1 MLSSVLYYRRPYN
14 NNVLLAI
21 GDISWDGL
29 LRQIGS
35 RTKERAMTQTSAI
48 RRGQANEEIALM
60 AHLMRR
66 AGFGATYGEL
76 ESCVEEG
83 YERTVERLLHPE
95 QAPEWDDALFRRY
108 HVDQNSL
115 MLFES
120 AQSNWLYR
128 MINSKRPLE
137 EKVALFWHGLFATAY
152 GKLNHAKAV
161 VNQTNTFR
169 RHGLGTFRNLLSE
182 LSRDPA
188 MIFWLDNKDNH
199 KDAPNENY
207 GRELLELFSMGIG
220 TYSEADVKA
229 AARAFTGWTIANQD
243 YMSVRA
249 SRDSIWPH
257 GRLDWQFQY
266 RPEDHDDSPK
276 TFLNQTG
283 RFNGEDVLDIIC
295 GHPAS
300 SWFLAGKL
308 YAFFVSDQPNEAATQ
323 IIAEDLRRTGG
334 DVRSALKTIFTS
346 EFFQSEE
353 IRYAKVK
360 SPAEIVAGVAHLAGA
375 FSTPQWNIVNLALDS
390 NFMGQEILNP
400 PTVEGWHTG
409 TEWVDTG
416 TLMERV
422 NSAAQIMGDPAQPGV
437 QAIISRRRDEGPEYS
452 PENLVEACLSLAGAL
467 DVAEP
472 TRRELVAFV
481 SEEGAISLWPR
492 FSADCAEQ
500 RVADLLQLIVSTR
513 EYQMA

>member
-1 MLSSVLYYRRPYN
+1 
-14 NNVLLAI
+14 
-21 GDISWDGL
+21 
-29 LRQIGS
+29 
-35 RTKERAMTQTSAI
+35 MTQLSAVL
-48 RRGQANEEIALM
+48 REQEQGELSLM

-66 AGFGATYGEL
+66 AGFGAAYEEL
-76 ESCVEEG
+76 QNCQADG
-83 YERTVERLLHPE
+83 YEATVERLLHPE
-95 QAPEWDDALFRRY
+95 EAPPWDDALFRRY

-115 MLFES
+115 MLIES
-120 AQSNWLYR
+120 SQSYWLYR

-137 EKVALFWHGLFATAY
+137 EKIALFWHGLFATAY

-229 AARAFTGWTIANQD
+229 AARSFTGWTIANQD

-257 GRLDWQFQY
+257 GRLDWQFVY

-308 YAFFVSDQPNEAATQ
+308 YSFFVSDQPDEAATQ
-323 IIAEDLRRTGG
+323 VIAEDLRRTGG
-334 DVRSALKTIFTS
+334 DVRSALRTIFLSDFFRS
-346 EFFQSEE
+346 ENA
-353 IRYAKVK
+353 RYAKVK
-360 SPAEIVAGVAHLAGA
+360 SPAEVVAGVARMAGA
-375 FSTPQWNIVNLALDS
+375 FGAPHWSIVNLALDA

-422 NSAAQIMGDPAQPGV
+422 NSAALLFGDPAQPGV
-437 QAIISRRRDEGPEYS
+437 QAIIRRLRQDRPKYS
-452 PENLVEACLSLAGAL
+452 PEELVDACLSLSGAL
-467 DVAEP
+467 EVSEA
-472 TRRELVAFV
+472 THRELTAFAA
-481 SEEGAISLWPR
+481 SQGDLSLEPQYA
-492 FSADCAEQ
+492 SLCAEQ

>member
-1 MLSSVLYYRRPYN
+1 
-14 NNVLLAI
+14 
-21 GDISWDGL
+21 
-29 LRQIGS
+29 
-35 RTKERAMTQTSAI
+35 MTQASAVG
-48 RRGQANEEIALM
+48 RGQVHEKEDLSLL

-66 AGFGATYGEL
+66 AGFGATYEEL
-76 ESCVEEG
+76 EAALADG
-83 YERTVERLLHPE
+83 YEATVDRLLHPE
-95 QAPEWDDALFRRY
+95 RAPDWDDALFRRY

-120 AQSNWLYR
+120 SQSHWLYR
-128 MINSKRPLE
+128 MINSKRPME
-137 EKVALFWHGLFATAY
+137 ERIALFWHGLFATAY
-152 GKLNHAKAV
+152 GKLNHAKTV

-243 YMSVRA
+243 YMSMRA

-257 GRLDWQFQY
+257 GRIDWQFVY
-266 RPEDHDDSPK
+266 RPEDHDDTEK

-283 RFNGEDVLDIIC
+283 RFNGEDILDIIC

-308 YAFFVSDQPNEAATQ
+308 YGFFVSDQPDEAATQ
-323 IIAEDLRRTGG
+323 VIAEDLRRTGG
-334 DVRSALKTIFTS
+334 DVRSALRTIFLS
-346 EFFQSEE
+346 EFFRSEE
-353 IRYAKVK
+353 VRYAKVK
-360 SPAEIVAGVAHLAGA
+360 SPAEVVAGVSRLAGA
-375 FSTPQWNIVNLALDS
+375 YRTPQWNIVNLALDA

-422 NSAAQIMGDPAQPGV
+422 NAAAQLVGDPAQPGV
-437 QAIISRRRDEGPEYS
+437 RAVISRLRENDSHYS
-452 PENLVEACLSLAGAL
+452 PGDLVGACLMLMGGLEVS
-467 DVAEP
+467 DH
-472 TRRELVAFV
+472 TRRELVTFV
-481 SEEGAISLWPR
+481 AEQGELNLGPR
-492 FSADCAEQ
+492 FSSDCAEQ

-513 EYQMA
+513 EFQMA

>member
-1 MLSSVLYYRRPYN
+1 ML
-14 NNVLLAI
+14 
-21 GDISWDGL
+21 
-29 LRQIGS
+29 
-35 RTKERAMTQTSAI
+35 QTSAI
-48 RRGQANEEIALM
+48 RKEHEEGELSLM
-60 AHLMRR
+60 AHLFRR
-66 AGFGATYGEL
+66 AGFGATYEEL
-76 ESCVEEG
+76 EEGLSAG
-83 YERTVERLLHPE
+83 YEATVERLLYPE
-95 QAPEWDDALFRRY
+95 NAAEWDDALFRRY

-115 MLFES
+115 MLIES
-120 AQSNWLYR
+120 SQSYWLYR
-128 MINSKRPLE
+128 MINSPRPLE
-137 EKVALFWHGLFATAY
+137 EKIALFWHGLFATAY

-169 RHGLGTFRNLLSE
+169 RHGLGSFRNLLSE

-220 TYSEADVKA
+220 TYTEADVKA

-257 GRLDWQFQY
+257 GRLDWQFVY
-266 RPEDHDDSPK
+266 RPEDHDDSEK

-308 YAFFVSDQPNEAATQ
+308 YGFFVSDQPDEAATQ
-323 IIAEDLRRTGG
+323 VIAEDLRRTGG
-334 DVRSALKTIFTS
+334 DVRSALRTIFLS
-346 EFFQSEE
+346 DFFRSEE
-353 IRYAKVK
+353 ARYSKVK
-360 SPAEIVAGVAHLAGA
+360 SPAEVVAGVARMAGA
-375 FSTPQWNIVNLALDS
+375 FGAPHWSIVNLALDA

-422 NSAAQIMGDPAQPGV
+422 NSAALLVGDPSQTGVGSIIRRLREV
-437 QAIISRRRDEGPEYS
+437 QAVYLPE
-452 PENLVEACLSLAGAL
+452 ELVDACLTYSGAL
-467 DVAEP
+467 DVSDA
-472 TRRELVAFV
+472 TRLELTAFAA
-481 SEEGAISLWPR
+481 SQGELSFGAQ
-492 FSADCAEQ
+492 FDAGCAEQ

>member
-1 MLSSVLYYRRPYN
+1 MV
-14 NNVLLAI
+14 
-21 GDISWDGL
+21 
-29 LRQIGS
+29 
-35 RTKERAMTQTSAI
+35 QTSAT
-48 RRGQANEEIALM
+48 RKEHEQGELSLM
-60 AHLMRR
+60 AHLLRR
-66 AGFGATYGEL
+66 AGFGATYDEL
-76 ESCVEEG
+76 EESLSQG
-83 YERTVERLLHPE
+83 YEATVERLLHPE
-95 QAPEWDDALFRRY
+95 DAPEWDDALFRRY

-115 MLFES
+115 MLIES
-120 AQSNWLYR
+120 SQSYWLYR
-128 MINSKRPLE
+128 MINSQRPLE
-137 EKVALFWHGLFATAY
+137 EKIALFWHGLFATAY

-169 RHGLGTFRNLLSE
+169 CHGLGTFRNLLSE

-220 TYSEADVKA
+220 TYTEADVKA

-257 GRLDWQFQY
+257 GRLDWQFVY

-300 SWFLAGKL
+300 SWFLANKL
-308 YAFFVSDQPNEAATQ
+308 YGFFVSDQPDEAATQ
-323 IIAEDLRRTGG
+323 VIAEDLRRTGG
-334 DVRSALKTIFTS
+334 DVRSALRTIFLS
-346 EFFQSEE
+346 DFFRSNRHSREGGN
-353 IRYAKVK
+353 RYAKVK
-360 SPAEIVAGVAHLAGA
+360 SPAEVVAGVARLAGA
-375 FSTPQWNIVNLALDS
+375 FGAPHWSIVNLALDAS
-390 NFMGQEILNP
+390 FMGQEILNP

-422 NSAAQIMGDPAQPGV
+422 NSAVLLVGDPSQAGVRNIIRRLREAQAV
-437 QAIISRRRDEGPEYS
+437 YS
-452 PENLVEACLSLAGAL
+452 PEELVDACLTYSGAL
-467 DVAEP
+467 DVSDA
-472 TRRELVAFV
+472 TRRELTVFTASQGELSF
-481 SEEGAISLWPR
+481 EAQFEAG
-492 FSADCAEQ
+492 CAEQ

>member
-1 MLSSVLYYRRPYN
+1 
-14 NNVLLAI
+14 
-21 GDISWDGL
+21 
-29 LRQIGS
+29 
-35 RTKERAMTQTSAI
+35 MTQTSAV
-48 RRGQANEEIALM
+48 RQGKEQDELSLM

-66 AGFGATYGEL
+66 AGFGATGGEL
-76 ESCVEEG
+76 EECLTQG
-83 YERTVERLLHPE
+83 YEDTVERLLHPE
-95 QAPEWDDALFRRY
+95 DAPAWDDALFRRY

-115 MLFES
+115 MLIES
-120 AQSNWLYR
+120 SQSYWLYR

-137 EKVALFWHGLFATAY
+137 EKIALFWHGLFATAY

-161 VNQTNTFR
+161 VNQTDTFR
-169 RHGLGTFRNLLSE
+169 QHGLGTFRNLLSE

-220 TYSEADVKA
+220 TYTEADVKA

-257 GRLDWQFQY
+257 GRLDWQFVY

-308 YAFFVSDQPNEAATQ
+308 HAFFVSDRPDEAATQ
-323 IIAEDLRRTGG
+323 VIAEDLRRTGG
-334 DVRSALKTIFTS
+334 DVRSAMRTIFLS
-346 EFFQSEE
+346 DFFRSEE
-353 IRYAKVK
+353 ARYAKVK
-360 SPAEIVAGVAHLAGA
+360 SPAEVVAGVARMAGA
-375 FSTPQWNIVNLALDS
+375 FGAPHWSIVNLALDA

-422 NSAAQIMGDPAQPGV
+422 NSAALLIGDPAQPGV
-437 QAIISRRRDEGPEYS
+437 QSIIRRLREAQQVYGPE
-452 PENLVEACLSLAGAL
+452 ELVDACLTYSGAL
-467 DVAEP
+467 EVSEK
-472 TRRELVAFV
+472 TRSELTAFV
-481 SEEGAISLWPR
+481 ASHGDLR
-492 FSADCAEQ
+492 FEPEFSPSCAGQ
-500 RVADLLQLIVSTR
+500 RVAELLQLIVSTR

>member
-1 MLSSVLYYRRPYN
+1 MTLT
-14 NNVLLAI
+14 
-21 GDISWDGL
+21 
-29 LRQIGS
+29 IGS
-35 RTKERAMTQTSAI
+35 GSGLRH
-48 RRGQANEEIALM
+48 EELSEM
-60 AHLMRR
+60 AHLLRR
-66 AGFGATYGEL
+66 AGFGATFEEL
-76 ESCVEEG
+76 EASVAEG
-83 YERTVERLLHPE
+83 YEATVERLLHPE
-95 QAPEWDDALFRRY
+95 DALEWDDALFRRY
-108 HVDQNSL
+108 HVDQNSV
-115 MLFES
+115 MLIES
-120 AQSNWLYR
+120 AQSYWLYR
-128 MINSKRPLE
+128 MINSLRPLE
-137 EKVALFWHGLFATAY
+137 EKIALFWHGLFATAY

-199 KDAPNENY
+199 RDAPNENY

-220 TYSEADVKA
+220 TYTEADVKA

-257 GRLDWQFQY
+257 GRLDWQFVY
-266 RPEDHDDSPK
+266 RPEDHDDSEK

-308 YAFFVSDQPNEAATQ
+308 YAFFVSDQPDEAATQ
-323 IIAEDLRRTGG
+323 VIAEDLRRTGG
-334 DVRSALKTIFTS
+334 DVRSAMRTIFLS
-346 EFFQSEE
+346 DFFRSRQA
-353 IRYAKVK
+353 RHAKVK
-360 SPAEIVAGVAHLAGA
+360 SPAEVVAGVARLAGA
-375 FSTPQWNIVNLALDS
+375 FGAPRWTIVNLALDAS
-390 NFMGQEILNP
+390 FMGQEILNP

-422 NSAAQIMGDPAQPGV
+422 NSAALLLGDSSQPGV
-437 QAIISRRRDEGPEYS
+437 KTIIRRLRSENELYS
-452 PENLVEACLSLAGAL
+452 PEELVDSCLVLCGAL
-467 DVAEP
+467 EASEA
-472 TRRELVAFV
+472 TRRELVQYA
-481 SEEGAISLWPR
+481 SSQGSLNLESP
-492 FSADCAEQ
+492 FQDGCAEQ

>member
-1 MLSSVLYYRRPYN
+1 MLQTNATR
-14 NNVLLAI
+14 
-21 GDISWDGL
+21 
-29 LRQIGS
+29 
-35 RTKERAMTQTSAI
+35 KEHGEGELS
-48 RRGQANEEIALM
+48 LM
-60 AHLMRR
+60 AHLFRR
-66 AGFGATYGEL
+66 AGFGATYEEL
-76 ESCVEEG
+76 EESLAAG
-83 YERTVERLLHPE
+83 YEATVERLLHPE
-95 QAPEWDDALFRRY
+95 DAPEWDDALFRRY
-108 HVDQNSL
+108 HVDQNSV
-115 MLFES
+115 MLIES
-120 AQSNWLYR
+120 AQSYWLYR
-128 MINSKRPLE
+128 MINSPRPLE
-137 EKVALFWHGLFATAY
+137 EKIALFWHGLFATAY

-220 TYSEADVKA
+220 TYTEADVKA

-257 GRLDWQFQY
+257 GRLDWQFIY
-266 RPEDHDDSPK
+266 RPEDHDDSEK

-308 YAFFVSDQPNEAATQ
+308 YAFFVSDHPNEAATQ
-323 IIAEDLRRTGG
+323 VIAEDLRRTGG
-334 DVRSALKTIFTS
+334 DVRSAMRTIFLSDFFRS
-346 EFFQSEE
+346 EDA
-353 IRYAKVK
+353 RRAKVK
-360 SPAEIVAGVAHLAGA
+360 SPAEVVAGVARLAGA
-375 FSTPQWNIVNLALDS
+375 FGAPRWNIVNLALDT

-422 NSAAQIMGDPAQPGV
+422 NSAALLLGDPAQPGV
-437 QAIISRRRDEGPEYS
+437 RNIIRRLRESNGTYTPEELVDS
-452 PENLVEACLSLAGAL
+452 CLNLCGAL
-467 DVAEP
+467 EVSGA
-472 TRRELVAFV
+472 TRHELTAFAA
-481 SEEGAISLWPR
+481 SQGELTFESQ
-492 FSADCAEQ
+492 FADGCAEQ
-500 RVADLLQLIVSTR
+500 RIADLLQLIVSTR

>member
-1 MLSSVLYYRRPYN
+1 
-14 NNVLLAI
+14 
-21 GDISWDGL
+21 
-29 LRQIGS
+29 
-35 RTKERAMTQTSAI
+35 MTQTNAI
-48 RRGQANEEIALM
+48 RRQEAREDVSVM

-66 AGFGATYGEL
+66 AGFGATFDEL
-76 ESCVEEG
+76 EECLEEG
-83 YERTVERLLHPE
+83 YDHTVERLLHPE
-95 QAPEWDDALFRRY
+95 DAPAWDDALFRRY

-115 MLFES
+115 MLIES
-120 AQSNWLYR
+120 SQSYWLYR
-128 MINSKRPLE
+128 MINSQRPLE
-137 EKVALFWHGLFATAY
+137 EKIALFWHGLFATAY

-169 RHGLGTFRNLLSE
+169 RLGLGTFRNLLSE

-257 GRLDWQFQY
+257 GRLDWQFVY
-266 RPEDHDDSPK
+266 RPEDHDDTPK
-276 TFLNQTG
+276 TFLGQTG

-308 YAFFVSDQPNEAATQ
+308 YGFFVSDQPDEAATQ

-334 DVRSALKTIFTS
+334 DVRSAMRTIFNS
-346 EFFQSEE
+346 EFFRSERV
-353 IRYAKVK
+353 RYAKVK
-360 SPAEIVAGVAHLAGA
+360 SPAEVVAGVARLAGA
-375 FSTPQWNIVNLALDS
+375 FRSPRWDIVNLALDTS
-390 NFMGQEILNP
+390 FMGQEILNP

-422 NSAAQIMGDPAQPGV
+422 NAAAQLVGDPSQPGV
-437 QAIISRRRDEGPEYS
+437 QALLSHLRHQGSEYS
-452 PENLVEACLSLAGAL
+452 PGDLVEACLDLCGAL
-467 DVAEP
+467 EISDA
-472 TRRELVAFV
+472 TRRELVAFAG
-481 SEEGAISLWPR
+481 EQGPLAFEPQ
-492 FSADCAEQ
+492 FSSGCAEQ

>member
-1 MLSSVLYYRRPYN
+1 
-14 NNVLLAI
+14 
-21 GDISWDGL
+21 
-29 LRQIGS
+29 
-35 RTKERAMTQTSAI
+35 MTQTSVI
-48 RRGQANEEIALM
+48 RRGQGQEELSLM
-60 AHLMRR
+60 AHLLRR
-66 AGFGATYGEL
+66 AGFGATCDEL
-76 ESCVEEG
+76 EKCLDEG
-83 YERTVERLLHPE
+83 YEATVERLLHPE
-95 QAPEWDDALFRRY
+95 EAPAWDDSLFRRY

-115 MLFES
+115 MLIES
-120 AQSNWLYR
+120 SQSYWLYR
-128 MINSKRPLE
+128 MINSRRPLE
-137 EKVALFWHGLFATAY
+137 EKMALFWHGLFATAY

-169 RHGLGTFRNLLSE
+169 RHGLGSFRNLLSE

-207 GRELLELFSMGIG
+207 GRELLELFAMGIG
-220 TYSEADVKA
+220 TYSEDDVKA

-257 GRLDWQFQY
+257 GRLDWQFVY

-308 YAFFVSDQPNEAATQ
+308 HGFFVSDRQDEAATQ

-334 DVRSALKTIFTS
+334 DVRSAMRTIFMS
-346 EFFQSEE
+346 DFFQAREA
-353 IRYAKVK
+353 RYAKVK
-360 SPAEIVAGVAHLAGA
+360 SPAEVVAGVARMAGA
-375 FSTPQWNIVNLALDS
+375 FGAPHWSIVNLALDAS
-390 NFMGQEILNP
+390 FMGQEILNP

-422 NSAAQIMGDPAQPGV
+422 NSAALLIGDPAQPGV
-437 QAIISRRRDEGPEYS
+437 RGIIRRLRESQPVYQADE
-452 PENLVEACLSLAGAL
+452 LVESCLSLAGGL
-467 DVAEP
+467 E
-472 TRRELVAFV
+472 V
-481 SEEGAISLWPR
+481 SEATRSELNAFAASQGELDFGSQ
-492 FSADCAEQ
+492 FDDGCAGQ

>member
-1 MLSSVLYYRRPYN
+1 
-14 NNVLLAI
+14 
-21 GDISWDGL
+21 
-29 LRQIGS
+29 
-35 RTKERAMTQTSAI
+35 MTQTAAPQP
-48 RRGQANEEIALM
+48 QAPAAELSLM
-60 AHLMRR
+60 AHLFRR
-66 AGFGATYGEL
+66 AGFGATYDEL
-76 ESCVEEG
+76 EQSLTQG
-83 YERTVERLLHPE
+83 YETTVEQLLHPE
-95 QAPEWDDALFRRY
+95 NAPEWDDALFRRY

-115 MLFES
+115 MLIES
-120 AQSNWLYR
+120 SQSYWLYR
-128 MINSKRPLE
+128 MINSPRPLE
-137 EKVALFWHGLFATAY
+137 EKIALFWHGLFATAY

-169 RHGLGTFRNLLSE
+169 RHGLGSFRNLLSE

-220 TYSEADVKA
+220 TYTEADVKA

-266 RPEDHDDSPK
+266 RPDDHDDSPK

-295 GHPAS
+295 AHPAS
-300 SWFLAGKL
+300 SWFLANKL
-308 YAFFVSDQPNEAATQ
+308 HAFFVSDQPDEAATQ
-323 IIAEDLRRTGG
+323 IIAEDLRRTKG
-334 DVRSALKTIFTS
+334 DLRSALRTIFRS
-346 EFFQSEE
+346 DFFQSEKA
-353 IRYAKVK
+353 RHAKIK
-360 SPAEIVAGVAHLAGA
+360 SPAEIVAGVARIAGA
-375 FSTPQWNIVNLALDS
+375 YAAPHWNIVNLALDA

-409 TEWVDTG
+409 AEWVDTG

-422 NSAAQIMGDPAQPGV
+422 NSATLLIGDPAQPGV
-437 QAIISRRRDEGPEYS
+437 QNILHRLRQTQKSYTPAQ
-452 PENLVEACLSLAGAL
+452 LVDAALTQAGAIEVSQTTRQELTAHAATQGDLRL
-467 DVAEP
+467 DQPCAQTRLAE
-472 TRRELVAFV
+472 
-481 SEEGAISLWPR
+481 
-492 FSADCAEQ
+492 
-500 RVADLLQLIVSTR
+500 LLQLIVSTR
-513 EYQMA
+513 EYQLA

>member
-1 MLSSVLYYRRPYN
+1 MLQTNATR
-14 NNVLLAI
+14 
-21 GDISWDGL
+21 
-29 LRQIGS
+29 
-35 RTKERAMTQTSAI
+35 KEHGEGELS
-48 RRGQANEEIALM
+48 LM
-60 AHLMRR
+60 AHLFRR
-66 AGFGATYGEL
+66 AGFGATYEEL
-76 ESCVEEG
+76 EESLAAG
-83 YERTVERLLHPE
+83 YEATVERLLHPE
-95 QAPEWDDALFRRY
+95 DAPEWDDALFRRY
-108 HVDQNSL
+108 HVDQNSV
-115 MLFES
+115 MLIES
-120 AQSNWLYR
+120 AQSYWLYR
-128 MINSKRPLE
+128 MINSPRPLE
-137 EKVALFWHGLFATAY
+137 EKIALFWHGLFATAY

-220 TYSEADVKA
+220 TYTEADVKA

-257 GRLDWQFQY
+257 GRLDWQFIY
-266 RPEDHDDSPK
+266 RPEDHDDSEK

-308 YAFFVSDQPNEAATQ
+308 YAFFVSDHPNEAATQ

-334 DVRSALKTIFTS
+334 DVRSAMRTIFLSDFFRS
-346 EFFQSEE
+346 EDA
-353 IRYAKVK
+353 RHAKVK
-360 SPAEIVAGVAHLAGA
+360 SPAEVVAGVARLAGA
-375 FSTPQWNIVNLALDS
+375 FGAPRWNIVNLALDT

-422 NSAAQIMGDPAQPGV
+422 NSAALLLGDPAQPGV
-437 QAIISRRRDEGPEYS
+437 RNIIRRLRESNGTYTPEELVDS
-452 PENLVEACLSLAGAL
+452 CLNLCGAL
-467 DVAEP
+467 EVSGA
-472 TRRELVAFV
+472 TRHELTAFAA
-481 SEEGAISLWPR
+481 SQGELTFESQ
-492 FSADCAEQ
+492 FADGCAEQ
-500 RVADLLQLIVSTR
+500 RIADLLQLIVSTR

>member
-1 MLSSVLYYRRPYN
+1 MVQSS
-14 NNVLLAI
+14 
-21 GDISWDGL
+21 
-29 LRQIGS
+29 
-35 RTKERAMTQTSAI
+35 TAMTEHDQDERS
-48 RRGQANEEIALM
+48 LM
-60 AHLMRR
+60 AHLLRR
-66 AGFGATYGEL
+66 AGFGATFEEL
-76 ESCVEEG
+76 EESLTQG
-83 YERTVERLLHPE
+83 YEATVERLLHPE
-95 QAPEWDDALFRRY
+95 NAPEWDDALFRRY

-115 MLFES
+115 MLIES
-120 AQSNWLYR
+120 AQSYWLYR
-128 MINSKRPLE
+128 MINSPRPLE
-137 EKVALFWHGLFATAY
+137 EKIALFWHGLFATAY

-220 TYSEADVKA
+220 SYTEADVKA

-243 YMSVRA
+243 YMSIRA

-308 YAFFVSDQPNEAATQ
+308 YAFFVSDRPDEAATQ

-334 DVRSALKTIFTS
+334 DVRSALRAIFLS
-346 EFFQSEE
+346 DFFRAPEA
-353 IRYAKVK
+353 RYAKVK
-360 SPAEIVAGVAHLAGA
+360 SPAEVVAGVARLAGA
-375 FSTPQWNIVNLALDS
+375 FGVPRWNVVNLALDA

-422 NSAAQIMGDPAQPGV
+422 NSAALLLGDPGQPGV
-437 QAIISRRRDEGPEYS
+437 RNIIGRLREDHRTHS
-452 PENLVEACLSLAGAL
+452 PEELVDSCLRLCGAL
-467 DVAEP
+467 EVSDA
-472 TRRELVAFV
+472 TRNELVAFAAAPG
-481 SEEGAISLWPR
+481 ELTFEPQFG
-492 FSADCAEQ
+492 DGCAQ
-500 RVADLLQLIVSTR
+500 RRVADLLQLIVSTR

>member
-1 MLSSVLYYRRPYN
+1 
-14 NNVLLAI
+14 
-21 GDISWDGL
+21 
-29 LRQIGS
+29 
-35 RTKERAMTQTSAI
+35 MTQTSAAG
-48 RRGQANEEIALM
+48 RNQALESEKLSLV

-66 AGFGATYGEL
+66 AGFGATFEEL
-76 ESCVEEG
+76 EAASADG
-83 YERTVERLLHPE
+83 YEATVDRLLHPE
-95 QAPEWDDALFRRY
+95 RAPVWDDALFRRY

-120 AQSNWLYR
+120 SQSYWLYR

-137 EKVALFWHGLFATAY
+137 EKIALFWHGLFATAY

-199 KDAPNENY
+199 KEAPNENY

-220 TYSEADVKA
+220 TYSEGDVKA

-257 GRLDWQFQY
+257 GRIDWQFAY
-266 RPEDHDDSPK
+266 RGEDHDDTEK
-276 TFLNQTG
+276 TFLNQRG
-283 RFNGEDVLDIIC
+283 RFNGEDILDIIC

-308 YAFFVSDQPNEAATQ
+308 YIFFVSDQPNEAAIQ
-323 IIAEDLRRTGG
+323 IIAEDLRSTGG
-334 DVRSALKTIFTS
+334 DVRSALRTIFMS
-346 EFFQSEE
+346 EFFRSQDV
-353 IRYAKVK
+353 RYAKVK
-360 SPAEIVAGVAHLAGA
+360 SPAEVVAGVSRLAGA
-375 FSTPQWNIVNLALDS
+375 FRTPQWNIVNLALDA

-422 NSAAQIMGDPAQPGV
+422 NAAAQLVGDPSKPGV
-437 QAIISRRRDEGPEYS
+437 QAIISRLGEEAPHYS
-452 PENLVEACLSLAGAL
+452 PAELVDACLFLAGGL
-467 DVAEP
+467 DVSEP
-472 TRRELVAFV
+472 TRRELVSFV
-481 SEEGAISLWPR
+481 AEQGELTLGSSL
-492 FSADCAEQ
+492 SSGCAEQ

-513 EYQMA
+513 EFQMA

>member
-1 MLSSVLYYRRPYN
+1 
-14 NNVLLAI
+14 
-21 GDISWDGL
+21 
-29 LRQIGS
+29 
-35 RTKERAMTQTSAI
+35 MTQTGAV
-48 RRGQANEEIALM
+48 RRDQRRSDLPLM

-66 AGFGATYGEL
+66 AGFGATYEGL
-76 ESCVEEG
+76 EGCLEVG
-83 YERTVERLLHPE
+83 YEVTVERLLHPE
-95 QAPEWDDALFRRY
+95 DAPAWDDGLFRRY

-115 MLFES
+115 MLIES
-120 AQSNWLYR
+120 SQSYWLYR

-137 EKVALFWHGLFATAY
+137 EKIALFWHGLFATAY

-220 TYSEADVKA
+220 TYTEADVKA
-229 AARAFTGWTIANQD
+229 AARAFTGWTISNQD
-243 YMSVRA
+243 YMSARA

-266 RPEDHDDSPK
+266 RPEDHDDSEK

-308 YAFFVSDQPNEAATQ
+308 YGFFVSDQPDEAATQ

-334 DVRSALKTIFTS
+334 DVRSALRTIFMS
-346 EFFQSEE
+346 DFFQSEE
-353 IRYAKVK
+353 ARYSKIK
-360 SPAEIVAGVAHLAGA
+360 SPAEVVAGVARMAGA
-375 FSTPQWNIVNLALDS
+375 FGAPHWNIVNLALDA

-422 NSAAQIMGDPAQPGV
+422 NSAALLAGDPVQPGV
-437 QAIISRRRDEGPEYS
+437 QSIIRRLRDEQYTYQPE
-452 PENLVEACLSLAGAL
+452 ELVDACLELAGAL
-467 DVAEP
+467 MVSDSTRRQLNAFASEQGDLRLDPQIATPCAELRVAE
-472 TRRELVAFV
+472 
-481 SEEGAISLWPR
+481 
-492 FSADCAEQ
+492 
-500 RVADLLQLIVSTR
+500 LLQLIVSTK
-513 EYQMA
+513 EYQLA

>member
-1 MLSSVLYYRRPYN
+1 M
-14 NNVLLAI
+14 
-21 GDISWDGL
+21 
-29 LRQIGS
+29 
-35 RTKERAMTQTSAI
+35 
-48 RRGQANEEIALM
+48 ANDELALM

-66 AGFGATYGEL
+66 AGFGATRDEL
-76 ESCVEEG
+76 DIYVAQG
-83 YERTVERLLHPE
+83 YDATVEQLLHPE
-95 QAPEWDDALFRRY
+95 AALVMDEDLIRRY
-108 HVDQNSL
+108 HIDQNSL
-115 MLFES
+115 MLIES
-120 AQSNWLYR
+120 SQAYWLYR
-128 MINSKRPLE
+128 IINTQRPLE
-137 EKVALFWHGLFATAY
+137 EKMALFWHGLFATAY

-169 RHGLGTFRNLLSE
+169 RCGLGDFRTLLLE

-220 TYSEADVKA
+220 TYTEADVKA

-257 GRLDWQFQY
+257 GRLDWQFIY
-266 RPEDHDDSPK
+266 RPEDHDDSEK

-308 YAFFVSDQPNEAATQ
+308 YAFFVSDHPNEAATH

-334 DVRSALKTIFTS
+334 DVRSAMRTIFLSDFFRS
-346 EFFQSEE
+346 EDA
-353 IRYAKVK
+353 RHAKVK
-360 SPAEIVAGVAHLAGA
+360 SPAEVVAGVARLAGA
-375 FSTPQWNIVNLALDS
+375 FGAPRWNIVNLALDT

-422 NSAAQIMGDPAQPGV
+422 NSAALLLGDPAQPGV
-437 QAIISRRRDEGPEYS
+437 RNIIRRLRESNGTYTPEELVDS
-452 PENLVEACLSLAGAL
+452 CLNLCGAL
-467 DVAEP
+467 EVSGA
-472 TRRELVAFV
+472 TRHELTAFAA
-481 SEEGAISLWPR
+481 SQGELTFESQ
-492 FSADCAEQ
+492 FADGCAEQ
-500 RVADLLQLIVSTR
+500 RIADLLQLIVSTR

>member
-1 MLSSVLYYRRPYN
+1 MVQSSALITGYEKDELS
-14 NNVLLAI
+14 
-21 GDISWDGL
+21 
-29 LRQIGS
+29 
-35 RTKERAMTQTSAI
+35 
-48 RRGQANEEIALM
+48 LM
-60 AHLMRR
+60 AHLLRR
-66 AGFGATYGEL
+66 AGFGATFDEL
-76 ESCVEEG
+76 EECLSQG
-83 YERTVERLLHPE
+83 YEATVERLLHPE
-95 QAPEWDDALFRRY
+95 DAPEWDDALFRRY
-108 HVDQNSL
+108 HVDQNSV
-115 MLFES
+115 MLIES
-120 AQSNWLYR
+120 AQSYWLYR
-128 MINSKRPLE
+128 MVNSPRPLE
-137 EKVALFWHGLFATAY
+137 EKIALFWHGLFATAY

-161 VNQTNTFR
+161 VNQTSTFR
-169 RHGLGTFRNLLSE
+169 RHGLGAFRNLLSE

-220 TYSEADVKA
+220 TYTEADVKA

-257 GRLDWQFQY
+257 GRLDWQFVY
-266 RPEDHDDSPK
+266 RPEDHDDSEK

-308 YAFFVSDQPNEAATQ
+308 YGFFVSDQPNEAATQ

-334 DVRSALKTIFTS
+334 DVRSAMRTIFMS
-346 EFFQSEE
+346 DFFRSNEV
-353 IRYAKVK
+353 RHAKVK
-360 SPAEIVAGVAHLAGA
+360 SPAEVVAGVARLAGA
-375 FSTPQWNIVNLALDS
+375 FGAPRWNIVNLALDA

-422 NSAAQIMGDPAQPGV
+422 NSAALLLGDPAQPGV
-437 QAIISRRRDEGPEYS
+437 RNIIRRLRENDRTYTPE
-452 PENLVEACLSLAGAL
+452 ELVDSCLSLCGAL
-467 DVAEP
+467 QVSDATRHELTAFAASQGELTFEP
-472 TRRELVAFV
+472 QFDD
-481 SEEGAISLWPR
+481 G
-492 FSADCAEQ
+492 CAEQ

-513 EYQMA
+513 EYQLA

>member
-1 MLSSVLYYRRPYN
+1 
-14 NNVLLAI
+14 
-21 GDISWDGL
+21 
-29 LRQIGS
+29 
-35 RTKERAMTQTSAI
+35 MTQSSAV
-48 RRGQANEEIALM
+48 RRVQSNEELALM

-76 ESCVEEG
+76 ESYVEDG
-83 YERTVERLLHPE
+83 YEATVERLLHPE
-95 QAPEWDDALFRRY
+95 DAPSWDDGLFRRY

-115 MLFES
+115 MLIES
-120 AQSNWLYR
+120 SQSYWLYR

-137 EKVALFWHGLFATAY
+137 EKVTLFWHGLFATAY

-169 RHGLGTFRNLLSE
+169 RHGLGTFRNLLSK

-188 MIFWLDNKDNH
+188 MVFWLDNKDNH

-220 TYSEADVKA
+220 TYTENDVKA
-229 AARAFTGWTIANQD
+229 AAKAFTGWTIANQD

-257 GRLDWQFQY
+257 GRLDWQFEY
-266 RPEDHDDSPK
+266 YAEDHDDSPK

-283 RFNGEDVLDIIC
+283 RFNGEDILDIIC

-308 YAFFVSDQPNEAATQ
+308 YGFFVSDQPNEVATQ
-323 IIAEDLRRTGG
+323 IIAEDLRSTGG
-334 DVRSALKTIFTS
+334 DVRSALRTIFTS
-346 EFFQSEE
+346 DFFKSEG

-375 FSTPQWNIVNLALDS
+375 FSEPQWNIVNLALDA

-422 NSAAQIMGDPAQPGV
+422 NSAAQLLGDPSQPGV
-437 QAIISRRRDEGPEYS
+437 RTIIRRLRDESTEYS
-452 PENLVEACLSLAGAL
+452 PDDLVESCLNLSGWLEVSGA
-467 DVAEP
+467 
-472 TRRELVAFV
+472 TRSELVAFV
-481 SEEGAISLWPR
+481 AEQGGLSFESHITSRCP
-492 FSADCAEQ
+492 EQ

-513 EYQMA
+513 EYQVA

>member
-1 MLSSVLYYRRPYN
+1 M
-14 NNVLLAI
+14 
-21 GDISWDGL
+21 
-29 LRQIGS
+29 
-35 RTKERAMTQTSAI
+35 
-48 RRGQANEEIALM
+48 ALM

-66 AGFGATYGEL
+66 AGFGATYEEL
-76 ESCVEEG
+76 EECLEDG
-83 YERTVERLLHPE
+83 YESTVERLLHPE
-95 QAPEWDDALFRRY
+95 QAPAWDDSLFRRY

-115 MLFES
+115 MLIES
-120 AQSNWLYR
+120 SQSYWLYR

-137 EKVALFWHGLFATAY
+137 EKIALFWHGLFATAY

-169 RHGLGTFRNLLSE
+169 RHGLGTFRNILSE

-220 TYSEADVKA
+220 TYTEDDVKA

-257 GRLDWQFQY
+257 GRLDWQFAY

-276 TFLNQTG
+276 TFLHQTG
-283 RFNGEDVLDIIC
+283 RFNGEDILDIIC

-308 YAFFVSDQPNEAATQ
+308 YGFFVSDQPDETATQ
-323 IIAEDLRRTGG
+323 IIAEDLRKTGG
-334 DVRSALKTIFTS
+334 DVRSAMRAIFMS
-346 EFFQSEE
+346 EFFRAEE
-353 IRYAKVK
+353 VRYGKVK

-375 FSTPQWNIVNLALDS
+375 FSSPQWNIVNLALDA

-409 TEWVDTG
+409 TEWLDTG

-422 NSAAQIMGDPAQPGV
+422 NSAAQMMGNPAQPGV
-437 QAIISRRRDEGPEYS
+437 RNVIRRLREHGLEYAPE
-452 PENLVEACLSLAGAL
+452 ELVDACLALAGAL

-472 TRRELVAFV
+472 TRRELIDFAA
-481 SEEGAISLWPR
+481 EQGSLSLDSP

-500 RVADLLQLIVSTR
+500 RVADLMQMIVSTK
-513 EYQMA
+513 EYQMG

>member
-1 MLSSVLYYRRPYN
+1 MVLKGA
-14 NNVLLAI
+14 V
-21 GDISWDGL
+21 S
-29 LRQIGS
+29 Q
-35 RTKERAMTQTSAI
+35 ER
-48 RRGQANEEIALM
+48 ANEELSLM

-66 AGFGATYGEL
+66 AGFGATFEEL
-76 ESCVEEG
+76 ESCIDDG

-95 QAPEWDDALFRRY
+95 EAPAWDDSLIRRY

-115 MLFES
+115 MLIES
-120 AQSNWLYR
+120 SQSYWLYR
-128 MINSKRPLE
+128 MINSPRPLE
-137 EKVALFWHGLFATAY
+137 EKIALFWHGLFATAY

-169 RHGLGTFRNLLSE
+169 RNGLGTFRNLLSE

-220 TYSEADVKA
+220 TYTEDDVKA

-257 GRLDWQFQY
+257 GRLDWQFVY

-276 TFLNQTG
+276 TFLGQTG

-308 YAFFVSDQPNEAATQ
+308 YGFFVSDQPNEAATQ

-334 DVRSALKTIFTS
+334 DVRSAMRAIFLS
-346 EFFQSEE
+346 EFFRSEE
-353 IRYAKVK
+353 VRHAKVK
-360 SPAEIVAGVAHLAGA
+360 SPAEVVAGVARLAGA
-375 FSTPQWNIVNLALDS
+375 YRTPHWNIVNLALDAS
-390 NFMGQEILNP
+390 FMGQEILNP

-422 NSAAQIMGDPAQPGV
+422 NSAALLMGDPTQPGV
-437 QAIISRRRDEGPEYS
+437 QAIAGRLRAGSRDYS
-452 PENLVEACLSLAGAL
+452 PDELVDACLSLCGGAE
-467 DVAEP
+467 VTPA
-472 TRRELVAFV
+472 TRSELVAFV
-481 SEEGAISLWPR
+481 SEQGDLRFEPQIS
-492 FSADCAEQ
+492 SGCAEQ

-513 EYQMA
+513 EFQMS

>member
-1 MLSSVLYYRRPYN
+1 MMQASAVGAETELGGRSLMSH
-14 NNVLLAI
+14 LL
-21 GDISWDGL
+21 
-29 LRQIGS
+29 
-35 RTKERAMTQTSAI
+35 
-48 RRGQANEEIALM
+48 
-60 AHLMRR
+60 RR
-66 AGFGATYGEL
+66 AGFGATFDEL
-76 ESCVEEG
+76 EECLAQG
-83 YERTVERLLHPE
+83 YEATVERLLHPE
-95 QAPEWDDALFRRY
+95 EAPEWDDARFRRY

-115 MLFES
+115 MLIES
-120 AQSNWLYR
+120 SQSYWLYR
-128 MINSKRPLE
+128 MINSPRPLE
-137 EKVALFWHGLFATAY
+137 EKIALFWHGLFATAY

-169 RHGLGTFRNLLSE
+169 RHGLGSFRNLLSE
-182 LSRDPA
+182 VSRDPA

-207 GRELLELFSMGIG
+207 GRELLELFAMGIG
-220 TYSEADVKA
+220 NYTEADVKA
-229 AARAFTGWTIANQD
+229 AARAFTGWTIANQE

-266 RPEDHDDSPK
+266 RAEDHDDSPK

-308 YAFFVSDQPNEAATQ
+308 YGFFVSDQPDEGATQ
-323 IIAEDLRRTGG
+323 VIAEDLRRTGG
-334 DVRSALKTIFTS
+334 DVRSALRTIFWSDFFRS
-346 EFFQSEE
+346 EKA
-353 IRYAKVK
+353 RGAKVK
-360 SPAEIVAGVAHLAGA
+360 SPAEVVAGVARMAGA
-375 FSTPQWNIVNLALDS
+375 FGAPHWGIVNLALDA

-422 NSAAQIMGDPAQPGV
+422 NSATLLIGDPGQPGV
-437 QAIISRRRDEGPEYS
+437 QQIVGRLRLGQTSYAPGE
-452 PENLVEACLSLAGAL
+452 LVEACLILAGGVEVS
-467 DVAEP
+467 DT
-472 TRRELVAFV
+472 TRRELTAYV
-481 SEEGAISLWPR
+481 SGRGELRGDAP
-492 FSADCAEQ
+492 CAAA
-500 RVADLLQLIVSTR
+500 RVAELLQLIVSTR